1 METMSDDKIG
11 VYLCRCGGNI
21 GDVVDLG
28 NVVSEVS
35 GMESVAI
42 VEVQDYLCSSA
53 GQGKI
58 REDIESGEIGR
69 VVIGAC
75 SPKLHLETFRSMVRE
90 AGVNPLLLEIT
101 NIREQCSWVH
111 EDPVEATRKAVGLV
125 KGAVSRME
133 NLESLEPTLK
143 DLKDGVLVVGGGIAG
158 ITAALELADE
168 REVVLIEK
176 KEYIGGQMIG
186 LSKTFPTFDCS
197 QCILT
202 PRMVDV
208 FNHPNI
214 TLYTQTEVVSVD
226 GNVGDFNV
234 TLRRMPRFVD
244 VELCNACGRCA
255 RECPEDAISLPFAQ
269 AIPQAYIIDKDICSE
284 CGLCEEACAVG
295 AIKLDEE
302 PEDITINVGAITI
315 ATGFE
320 PIDPDVIEEYNYS
333 HPDVITAIEFEEM
346 LSAMSKTGM
355 RLQKSD
361 GTMPEKVAFVLCVG
375 SRNLNHGNKH
385 CSRVCC
391 LYSQKQAQLLLKMN
405 PAASVTIFYIDMR
418 SAGRRMEELYYHT
431 QEVGVKF
438 VRGQV
443 AEINPQEDGKLEIRY
458 EDTLL
463 GDIGQDEFDMVVL
476 CPSLEPSKGSRGIAS
491 QLNIPIGSDGFIEEK
506 HVKIDPVNTLNQGVF
521 AAGCA
526 IGPKDIHDSVTEAM
540 GAAHKISRFI
550 GKGTIS
556 ISPEKPIIT
565 DKCKS
570 CGTCIEEC
578 PYDALTATTEKPAL
592 DSLSCNTCGICAA
605 VCPQKAIEIA
615 NYTRSQLKA
624 QTEEIL
630 TAGTGVIAYIDPA
643 AYAAADLAGV
653 NRTQYSPQIR
663 FVQVPSIHILD
674 TDIVNHAYESGASG
688 VMLIEGTTDEKLT
701 SRSKNLYNQLKKE
714 TKKHKKP
721 IRYSHIET
729 AQHEKLTNLLNVF
742 AKQATTRKT
751 KDTKEKTK
759 T

>member
-1 METMSDDKIG
+1 
-11 VYLCRCGGNI
+11 
-21 GDVVDLG
+21 
-28 NVVSEVS
+28 
-35 GMESVAI
+35 
-42 VEVQDYLCSSA
+42 
-53 GQGKI
+53 
-58 REDIESGEIGR
+58 
-69 VVIGAC
+69 
-75 SPKLHLETFRSMVRE
+75 MVRE

-302 PEDITINVGAITI
+302 PEDII
-315 ATGFE
+315 
-320 PIDPDVIEEYNYS
+320 
-333 HPDVITAIEFEEM
+333 
-346 LSAMSKTGM
+346 
-355 RLQKSD
+355 
-361 GTMPEKVAFVLCVG
+361 G

-443 AEINPQEDGKLEIRY
+443 AEINPQKDGKLEIRY

-578 PYDALTATTEKPAL
+578 PYDALTDRRNPNSGHRRDRIHRPT
-592 DSLSCNTCGICAA
+592 SIR
-605 VCPQKAIEIA
+605 
-615 NYTRSQLKA
+615 RSRPRRRKQNP
-624 QTEEIL
+624 IL
-630 TAGTGVIAYIDPA
+630 TTD
-643 AYAAADLAGV
+643 
-653 NRTQYSPQIR
+653 QIR
-663 FVQVPSIHILD
+663 PSPINPHTRHRHSEPRLR
-674 TDIVNHAYESGASG
+674 E
-688 VMLIEGTTDEKLT
+688 
-701 SRSKNLYNQLKKE
+701 RSKRSYADRRHNRRE
-714 TKKHKKP
+714 THLTIKKP
-721 IRYSHIET
+721 LQPTQKRDKKTQKTNQI
-729 AQHEKLTNLLNVF
+729 LTHRNS
-742 AKQATTRKT
+742 TTRKT
-751 KDTKEKTK
+751 DKPLERLRQTSNNTKNKRHKRENKDVKEEHTFH
-759 T
+759 TYF